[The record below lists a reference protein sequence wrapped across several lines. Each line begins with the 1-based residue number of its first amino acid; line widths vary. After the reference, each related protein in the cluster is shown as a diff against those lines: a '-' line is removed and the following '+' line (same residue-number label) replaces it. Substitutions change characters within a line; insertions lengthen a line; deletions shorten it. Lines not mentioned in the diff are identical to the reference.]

1 MARRRKTDPL
11 RSQITDTTAKAQ
23 TLAASI
29 GSSVTGR
36 DQLTRVKSPIKG
48 VDTHG
53 RQWMRYSP

>member
-1 MARRRKTDPL
+1 MARRRKSDPI

-29 GSSVTGR
+29 GSSIKGR
-36 DQLTRVKSPIKG
+36 DRLTRVTSPIKG

-53 RQWMRYSP
+53 RQWNRYSP